1 MAASVTDDALVI
13 HPLTGKLFVDR
24 DLLTFCATPPR
35 VSRSHYHSIFG
46 KCASVGWCS
55 EVSFWDGRPKSQRIQ
70 ILKSRQSK
78 LPFLSVHAFVIGI
91 SLLSPLSEP
100 KRTHSS
106 LGARRVPG
114 FRFCRSHWP
123 RSRRFIFRRNLSG
136 LQSSA
141 TSFSSPI
148 APSQREGEGERQM
161 DINVGNVSALNG
173 RPP

>member
-1 MAASVTDDALVI
+1 MAASVTANALVI

-35 VSRSHYHSIFG
+35 ARVDPTATPYSANLRQLGGLERSQLL
-46 KCASVGWCS
+46 GWA
-55 EVSFWDGRPKSQRIQ
+55 PKSQSIAES
-70 ILKSRQSK
+70 KSKSSCESK
-78 LPFLSVHAFVIGI
+78 LFLSVQTGFCHWQFASFFLLFRTKTEAFF
-91 SLLSPLSEP
+91 PP
-100 KRTHSS
+100 S

-141 TSFSSPI
+141 ASFSSPI
-148 APSQREGEGERQM
+148 APSQREGEGARQM
-161 DINVGNVSALNG
+161 DINVC
-173 RPP
+173 R